1 MITSDCLASSKN
13 LFPKPLPEWA
23 PGTKPAISTNF
34 IGMNLIPLIHRELL
48 GLSSTPNSLQTQL
61 ILTKAMPTLG
71 SIVVNGKLAI
81 CTDKSVAEL
90 KNVDLPTLAFPN
102 KPIINYNLF

>member
-1 MITSDCLASSKN
+1 
-13 LFPKPLPEWA
+13 
-23 PGTKPAISTNF
+23 
-34 IGMNLIPLIHRELL
+34 
-48 GLSSTPNSLQTQL
+48 
-61 ILTKAMPTLG
+61 MPTLG

-102 KPIINYNLF
+102 KPIINYNLFKQFLYLFSNKYVLN